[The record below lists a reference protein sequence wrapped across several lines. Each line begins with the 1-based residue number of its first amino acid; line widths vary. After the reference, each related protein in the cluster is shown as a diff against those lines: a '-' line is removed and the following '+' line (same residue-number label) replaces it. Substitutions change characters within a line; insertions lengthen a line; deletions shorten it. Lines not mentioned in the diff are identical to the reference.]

1 MFKLTKLKSLFNK
14 LNISNKNSDNSNSD
28 NSNSDNSNSDNSN
41 SDNSNPDN
49 SNPDNSNPD
58 NSNPDNSNPDNS
70 NPDNS
75 ISDNSISD
83 NSISDN
89 SNSDNSNSDNSNSAN
104 IDHKNCSYCNKS
116 FTEELW
122 CKDCDTFM
130 MIEGWSSGNN
140 EIDKFIKD
148 TIYGARNKDRKLLE
162 WVPFDKFKD
171 INQIGEGGFSK
182 VYSATW
188 IDGPK
193 IHKIYKSWVKRK
205 SKPIKVA
212 LKRLNGSENM
222 SAEYLNE
229 IKILWDLC
237 QIAERWLSFYGMT
250 KDPETEELIIISEY
264 ADKGNLR
271 SFISHNFNN
280 TLWKDK
286 LLYLQWIIYGLKK
299 LHELGYFHKD
309 FHSGNIL
316 QTTNP
321 SKSDANASYISDFGL
336 SGPSSKQKSDDK
348 ICGVLPYIAPEVL
361 NGEPYSLS
369 SDIYSFGIIMVE
381 LSSGKPPF
389 HKRKHDTTLA
399 LEICNGLRP
408 EFGKGTPEIYKKLAY
423 KCMNANSNQRPTAS
437 ELYYIIQFWVY
448 ATYYNN
454 RQEEENFGYKSKE
467 IRAMFK
473 EANKEIPNISTS
485 YEKNPDAIYTSRLFT
500 FSNLTKPVNSSIF
513 TGYLNDEEN
522 NKDCQDSQLVDLEVS
537 NSFLQSKSNMS
548 LAMKT
553 IVD

>member
-14 LNISNKNSDNSNSD
+14 LNIFNKNA
-28 NSNSDNSNSDNSN
+28 
-41 SDNSNPDN
+41 
-49 SNPDNSNPD
+49 
-58 NSNPDNSNPDNS
+58 
-70 NPDNS
+70 
-75 ISDNSISD
+75 
-83 NSISDN
+83 
-89 SNSDNSNSDNSNSAN
+89 DNSNSAN
-104 IDHKNCSYCNKS
+104 IDHKNCSYCNKP
-116 FTEELW
+116 FTKKLW
-122 CKDCDTFM
+122 CKKCDPFM
-130 MIEGWSSGNN
+130 IIEGWSSGNN

-148 TIYGARNKDRKLLE
+148 TIYDARKVNCNFLE

-171 INQIGEGGFSK
+171 INRIGEGGFSK

-193 IHKIYKSWVKRK
+193 MYDKGYKNWKKRK
-205 SKPIKVA
+205 PEPIKVA

-237 QIAERWLSFYGMT
+237 QIAEGWLCFYGMT

-271 SFISHNFNN
+271 SFNSHNFNN

-321 SKSDANASYISDFGL
+321 EKRNANASYISDFGL
-336 SGPSSKQKSDDK
+336 SGPSNKQKSDDK

-389 HKRKHDTTLA
+389 YKRKHNTTLA

-423 KCMNANSNQRPTAS
+423 KCLNANSNQRPTAS
-437 ELYYIIQFWVY
+437 ELYYILQFWVNS
-448 ATYYNN
+448 TYYDN
-454 RQEEENFGYKSKE
+454 RQEDEKFGYKGKE
-467 IRAMFK
+467 INAMFK
-473 EANKEIPNISTS
+473 EADKEIPNISTS
-485 YEKNPDAIYTSRLFT
+485 YEKNPDAIYSSRLFT
-500 FSNLTKPVNSSIF
+500 FSNLTKPVNSSII

-522 NKDCQDSQLVDLEVS
+522 NKDCQDSQLFDLEIS
-537 NSFLQSKSNMS
+537 SSLQLKDDINN
-548 LAMKT
+548 KEG
-553 IVD
+553 

>member
-1 MFKLTKLKSLFNK
+1 MN
-14 LNISNKNSDNSNSD
+14 
-28 NSNSDNSNSDNSN
+28 
-41 SDNSNPDN
+41 
-49 SNPDNSNPD
+49 
-58 NSNPDNSNPDNS
+58 
-70 NPDNS
+70 
-75 ISDNSISD
+75 
-83 NSISDN
+83 
-89 SNSDNSNSDNSNSAN
+89 
-104 IDHKNCSYCNKS
+104 
-116 FTEELW
+116 
-122 CKDCDTFM
+122 
-130 MIEGWSSGNN
+130 IEGWSSGNN
-140 EIDKFIKD
+140 EIDKFIND
-148 TIYGARNKDRKLLE
+148 TIYGARNKDRNFLE

-193 IHKIYKSWVKRK
+193 IQKYGVSWEKRK
-205 SKPIKVA
+205 SEPIKVA

-237 QIAERWLSFYGMT
+237 QIENGCLSFYGMT

-271 SFISHNFNN
+271 SVLLHNFNN
-280 TLWKDK
+280 TLWEDK
-286 LLYLQWIIYGLKK
+286 LLYLFWIARSLKSLHK
-299 LHELGYFHKD
+299 LEFGEHVTKNSQLWAALDNLTRIMGYFHKD

-321 SKSDANASYISDFGL
+321 SGSDSNASYISDFGL
-336 SGPSSKQKSDDK
+336 SGPSNKQKSDDK

-361 NGEPYSLS
+361 NGKPYSLS
-369 SDIYSFGIIMVE
+369 SDIYSFGIIMAE

-423 KCMNANSNQRPTAS
+423 KCMNANSNQRPTAEELFDIIKFWYYPSHVS
-437 ELYYIIQFWVY
+437 EMG
-448 ATYYNN
+448 
-454 RQEEENFGYKSKE
+454 RFGYKKKE
-467 IRAMFK
+467 VVAMFE
-473 EANKEIPNISTS
+473 EADKEIPNISTL

-500 FSNLTKPVNSSIF
+500 FSNLTKPVNSSII

-522 NKDCQDSQLVDLEVS
+522 NKDCQDSQLFDLEIS
-537 NSFLQSKSNMS
+537 SSLQLKDDINN
-548 LAMKT
+548 KEG
-553 IVD
+553 